1 MAKNAFQRQLDSDKT
16 NKGQRL
22 MVHHKVKSGETLSAI
37 AQEHYGSGSKEM
49 WMKIYNANKAIIG
62 DNPSALKVGQELLIP
77 TLKQ

>member
-16 NKGQRL
+16 NKGHRL
-22 MVHHKVKSGETLSAI
+22 MRRHKVASGETLSAI
-37 AQEHYGSGSKEM
+37 AQQYYDSGSKEM

-77 TLKQ
+77 VLKN

>member
-1 MAKNAFQRQLDSDKT
+1 MAKNAFQRQLDSDKM

-22 MVHHKVKSGETLSAI
+22 TKRHTVASGETLSAI
-37 AQEHYGSGSKEM
+37 AQEYYGSGSKEM

-77 TLKQ
+77 VLKN